1 MSPPSLLRWTWVFLG
16 LHLAWLLLRYALG
29 FPLWGDEGFVAVNL
43 QEKSFA
49 ELIQPLEYGQVAP
62 LLWWW
67 LEKATYLLFGGSVW
81 ALRLPALLAAI
92 VTTWLL
98 LRLFLRALPQP
109 SALFAF
115 AVFAVAY
122 YPLRHGVEL
131 KPYAFDLLWAAAM
144 LNLALDLFAPQ
155 AQPQPARARR
165 QLLALMILSLLGVW
179 GSMPSLFLSA
189 ALGLACVWY
198 WRPAQRAAHGAPPL
212 PFALLL
218 LWGTALMADAAWM
231 VQVFAGPHTAAAPWL
246 PAMDMWT
253 RTFPPL
259 EQWWR
264 IPDWWL
270 TMHTGWLSAYPTG
283 GPPPGSA
290 LNFGLIV
297 IGAIGL
303 WRTKRRFFLWLL
315 LGPLLFNF
323 VAAAMGRYPY
333 GGSIRVSIYLAPAMC
348 LLLGHGLSLC
358 FDRLQKGARAKA
370 SHTLLAILFLFGGLG
385 VVRDMQQ
392 PYKGISDLRS
402 KEFARELAAQTQ
414 SGDLVT
420 VLLAPSA
427 DGKLSLLDH
436 GGSFARFRY
445 ALAEF
450 LPADVP
456 LRFQSIDSFASLGGE
471 SSTAA
476 GSHWLLLYED
486 DNQSLLPFPAS
497 AREAA
502 WQHAQQG
509 ASSFSLERPRFVF
522 DKTEAVELWRLTDK
536 K

>member
-1 MSPPSLLRWTWVFLG
+1 VTPPSLLRWTWVFLG
-16 LHLAWLLLRYALG
+16 LHLAWLLVRYALG

-43 QEKSFA
+43 QVKTFA
-49 ELIQPLEYGQVAP
+49 ELYQPLEYGQVAP

-67 LEKATYLLFGGSVW
+67 LEKAAYDLFGGSVW
-81 ALRLPALLAAI
+81 ALRLPALVAAI
-92 VTTWLL
+92 VTTWLM

-144 LNLALDLFAPQ
+144 LNLALDLFAPT
-155 AQPQPARARR
+155 AAANPSRARR
-165 QLLALMILSLLGVW
+165 QLLALMALSLIGVW

-189 ALGLACVWY
+189 ALGLACVWH
-198 WRPAQRAAHGAPPL
+198 WRPKRAQGAKPPL

-218 LWGTALMADAAWM
+218 AWGFLLIADAAWM
-231 VQVFAGPHTAAAPWL
+231 VEGFAKPHTEAAPWL

-264 IPDWWL
+264 IPDWWV

-290 LNFGLIV
+290 LNFLLIV
-297 IGAIGL
+297 IGVVSL
-303 WRTKRRFFLWLL
+303 WRAKQRFFLWVL

-323 VAAAMGRYPY
+323 AAAAIGRYPY
-333 GGSIRVSIYLAPAMC
+333 GGSVRVSIYLAPAMC
-348 LLLGHGLSLC
+348 LLIGHGLSLC
-358 FDRLQKGARAKA
+358 LDRLREGPRGKV
-370 SHTLLAILFLFGGLG
+370 SHAFLAILLVFGGAGL
-385 VVRDMQQ
+385 VRDMQQ

-402 KEFARELAAQTQ
+402 QEYAAELAGLMEP
-414 SGDLVT
+414 GDQVT
-420 VLLAPSA
+420 VWLAPSA
-427 DGKLSLLDH
+427 DGGLSLLDH

-445 ALAEF
+445 ALRES
-450 LPADVP
+450 LPQQVP
-456 LRFQSIDSFASLGGE
+456 LHFRLAGDWPSPEAQADGGQSR
-471 SSTAA
+471 
-476 GSHWLLLYED
+476 HWIVLYED
-486 DNQSLLPFPAS
+486 DNQTLLPFP
-497 AREAA
+497 RFTRDAA
-502 WQHAQQG
+502 WLG
-509 ASSFSLERPRFVF
+509 FRGDWTSLEYVRPRFVF
-522 DKTEAVELWRLTDK
+522 DKTEAVELWRMTSK
-536 K
+536 N